1 MSSMNEQLYDFL
13 NMRCKYMT
21 ADEIIAA
28 GFRFEGMKTTR
39 TNVRNVI
46 SKLQDVDRVYLDNG
60 ECKVMVPADLW
71 AQILRRPANVAS
83 KT

>member
-1 MSSMNEQLYDFL
+1 MNMNEQLYDFL
-13 NMRCKYMT
+13 NRKKKFMT
-21 ADEIIAA
+21 AEEIIEA

-46 SKLQDVDRVYLDNG
+46 SKLQDVDRQYLDNG